1 MTQEIFEQFNAKKEQ
16 LKALA
21 HKADEYGWLPKDGK
35 KGQDEETVMSCREIL
50 QKLDDDKLVIGVIG
64 QMKAGKS
71 TFLNAFAFGDEV
83 LPAATT
89 PMTASLSVITYGE
102 KEEVVAEF
110 YSPAEWKEMEY
121 RAAQEVEN
129 EYADDPET
137 LKIKAARELVQKA
150 ARLGSSLQSLLG
162 TTRHDKVDQ
171 LTEYVGADGKY
182 VAITKAVT
190 LYKDMELLRGVEI
203 VDTPGFNDPVV
214 SREARTREFLS
225 KADAVLLLLYA
236 GRPFD
241 ATDREILFKTVGS
254 AGTGRVLV
262 GINKYDTVVRAKY
275 GERMSEEQLIEYVKQ
290 EMKNACREEG
300 NNSLNDLLKDTTPIP
315 LAAEMALLTLIP
327 REKALSS
334 EKWKAIYRRYSDEFD
349 TGDFDELRKWSRLDR
364 MATALGDVVNKEKAS
379 ILFRKPLNSIM
390 AAGQNKLNAC
400 IAEMKQAEE
409 AKRNL
414 DLSKDDL
421 EEKKED
427 LAKAKKKVDR
437 LIGHLSNDINE
448 KIFDQKGKLRKAIE
462 DARDRACNEMKRDID
477 KFGFL
482 DRLNRNNLYPKL
494 RNQADNAYKNA
505 RRSYDEYQFSARKDI
520 RKVVEENLDDI
531 SDKLYKYLDDFDAR
545 DMIRSLKEKVLFS
558 NECAEKEAQ
567 AFSNK
572 KDDFF
577 FITFTSKEEARQA
590 MEQFKREFPVQSLAE
605 DCFSELPK
613 IVDEVRKG
621 IVEEIIDPLG
631 ELLQEAIDEFDQR
644 EAKKAEAARRLEKA
658 QEQKALVEKQL
669 AEMKKEAAAVST
681 AALAQD

>member
-121 RAAQEVEN
+121 RATQEVED

-150 ARLGSSLQSLLG
+150 ARLGSSLHSLLG

-190 LYKDMELLRGVEI
+190 LYKNMELLRGVEI

-262 GINKYDTVVRAKY
+262 GINKYDTVVRALH
-275 GERMSEEQLIEYVKQ
+275 GRMSEEQLIEYVKQ

-300 NNSLNDLLKDTTPIP
+300 NNSLNELLKDTTPIP

-334 EKWKAIYRRYSDEFD
+334 EKWKAIYQRYSDEFD
-349 TGDFDELRKWSRLDR
+349 TGNFDELRKWSRLDR
-364 MATALGDVVNKEKAS
+364 MVTALGDVVNKEKAS

-409 AKRNL
+409 AKKNL

-448 KIFDQKGKLRKAIE
+448 KIFDQKRKLSNAIE
-462 DARDRACNEMKRDID
+462 EARDNAFKQMESDIEN
-477 KFGFL
+477 FGFF
-482 DRLNRNNLYPKL
+482 DRVKQNNLYPKL
-494 RNQADNAYKNA
+494 RNQSDNAYKEL
-505 RRSYDEYQFSARKDI
+505 RRVSILSKKGYPKGGGRKS
-520 RKVVEENLDDI
+520 R
-531 SDKLYKYLDDFDAR
+531 
-545 DMIRSLKEKVLFS
+545 
-558 NECAEKEAQ
+558 
-567 AFSNK
+567 
-572 KDDFF
+572 
-577 FITFTSKEEARQA
+577 
-590 MEQFKREFPVQSLAE
+590 
-605 DCFSELPK
+605 
-613 IVDEVRKG
+613 
-621 IVEEIIDPLG
+621 
-631 ELLQEAIDEFDQR
+631 
-644 EAKKAEAARRLEKA
+644 
-658 QEQKALVEKQL
+658 
-669 AEMKKEAAAVST
+669 
-681 AALAQD
+681 

>member
-21 HKADEYGWLPKDGK
+21 HKADEYGWLPEDGK

-121 RAAQEVEN
+121 RAAQEVED

-190 LYKDMELLRGVEI
+190 LYKNMELLRGVEI

-262 GINKYDTVVRAKY
+262 GINKYDTVVRALH
-275 GERMSEEQLIEYVKQ
+275 GRMSEEQLIEYVKQ

-334 EKWKAIYRRYSDEFD
+334 EKWKAIYQRYSDEFD
-349 TGDFDELRKWSRLDR
+349 TGNFDELRKWSRLDR

-409 AKRNL
+409 AKKNL

-437 LIGHLSNDINE
+437 LIGHLSNGINE
-448 KIFDQKGKLRKAIE
+448 TIFDQKRKLRNAIE
-462 DARDRACNEMKRDID
+462 DERDRAYGEMDSVIE
-477 KFGFL
+477 KFGVL
-482 DRLNRNNLYPKL
+482 DRLKQNNLYPKL
-494 RNQADNAYKNA
+494 RNHADKAYKNA
-505 RRSYDEYQFSARKDI
+505 RRSYDEYQSSARKDI
-520 RKVVEENLDDI
+520 RKVVEEILDGI
-531 SDKLYKYLDDFDAR
+531 NYKLYTYLDDFDAI
-545 DMIRSLKEKVLFS
+545 DMIRSLKEKILFS
-558 NECAEKEAQ
+558 TECAEREVP
-567 AFSNK
+567 AFSDK
-572 KDDFF
+572 KDSVF
-577 FITFTSKEEARQA
+577 FITDTSKEEARQA
-590 MEQFKREFPVQSLAE
+590 VEQFKREFPVKSLTE

-613 IVDEVRKG
+613 IVDAVRKG

>member
-121 RAAQEVEN
+121 RAEQEVD
-129 EYADDPET
+129 EYAKDPET

-150 ARLGSSLQSLLG
+150 ARLGSALSSLLG
-162 TTRHDKVDQ
+162 TTRSDKVDQ
-171 LTEYVGADGKY
+171 LIEYVGADGKY

-190 LYKDMELLRGVEI
+190 LYKNMELLRGVEI

-262 GINKYDTVVRAKY
+262 GINKYDTVVRALH
-275 GERMSEEQLIEYVKQ
+275 GRMSEEQLIEYVKQ

-300 NNSLNDLLKDTTPIP
+300 NNSLNELLKDTTPIP

-334 EKWKAIYRRYSDEFD
+334 EKWKAIYQRYSDEFD

-364 MATALGDVVNKEKAS
+364 MAAALGDVVNKEKAS

-421 EEKKED
+421 EEKKDD
-427 LAKAKKKVDR
+427 LAKAKRKVDR
-437 LIGHLSNDINE
+437 LIGHLSSDINE
-448 KIFDQKGKLRKAIE
+448 AIDNQKRKLRNAIE
-462 DARDRACNEMKRDID
+462 DERDNAFKEMERDIE
-477 KFGFL
+477 KFGFF
-482 DRLNRNNLYPKL
+482 DRVKKNGLFSKL
-494 RNQADNAYKNA
+494 RNQADKAYKNA
-505 RRSYDEYQFSARKDI
+505 RRSYEEYQSSARKKI
-520 RKVVEENLDDI
+520 RTLVEDNLDDI
-531 SDKLYKYLDDFDAR
+531 SDKLYTYLDDFDAR
-545 DMIRSLKEKVLFS
+545 DMIRSLKEKILFS
-558 NECAEKEAQ
+558 NECAEREAPP
-567 AFSNK
+567 FSDK
-572 KDDFF
+572 KDSVF
-577 FITFTSKEEARQA
+577 FITFTSKEEVRQA
-590 MEQFKREFPVQSLAE
+590 VEQFKREFPVKSLTE

-613 IVDEVRKG
+613 IVDAVRKG

-644 EAKKAEAARRLEKA
+644 EAKKVEAARRLEKA

>member
-121 RAAQEVEN
+121 RAAQEVED

-190 LYKDMELLRGVEI
+190 LYKNMELLRGVEI

-262 GINKYDTVVRAKY
+262 GINKYDTVVRALH
-275 GERMSEEQLIEYVKQ
+275 GRMSEEQLIEYVKQ

-300 NNSLNDLLKDTTPIP
+300 NNSLNELLKDTTPIP

-334 EKWKAIYRRYSDEFD
+334 EKWKAIYQRYSDEFD
-349 TGDFDELRKWSRLDR
+349 TGNFDELRKWSRLDR
-364 MATALGDVVNKEKAS
+364 MVTALGDVVNKEKAS

-409 AKRNL
+409 AKKNL

-427 LAKAKKKVDR
+427 LAKAKRNVNR
-437 LIGHLSNDINE
+437 LIGHLSSDINE
-448 KIFDQKGKLRKAIE
+448 AIYNQKRKLRTDIE
-462 DARDRACNEMKRDID
+462 NERDNAFKQMESDIEN
-477 KFGFL
+477 FGFL
-482 DRLNRNNLYPKL
+482 DRVKQNNLYPKL
-494 RNQADNAYKNA
+494 RNHADNAYKNA
-505 RRSYDEYQFSARKDI
+505 RRSYDEYQYSARKDI

-531 SDKLYKYLDDFDAR
+531 NYELYKYLDDFDAI

-558 NECAEKEAQ
+558 NECAEREAP
-567 AFSNK
+567 AFRDK
-572 KDDFF
+572 KDSVF
-577 FITFTSKEEARQA
+577 FITFTSKEEVRQA
-590 MEQFKREFPVQSLAE
+590 MEQFKREFPVKSLAE
-605 DCFSELPK
+605 ACFSELPK
-613 IVDEVRKG
+613 IVDAVRKG

>member
-21 HKADEYGWLPKDGK
+21 HKADEYGWLPEDGK

-121 RAAQEVEN
+121 RAAQEVED

-190 LYKDMELLRGVEI
+190 LYKNMELLRGVEI

-262 GINKYDTVVRAKY
+262 GINKYDTVVRALH
-275 GERMSEEQLIEYVKQ
+275 GRMSEEQLIEYVKQ

-334 EKWKAIYRRYSDEFD
+334 EKWKAIYQRYSDEFD
-349 TGDFDELRKWSRLDR
+349 TGNFDELRKWSRLDR
-364 MATALGDVVNKEKAS
+364 MVTALGDVVNKEKAS

-409 AKRNL
+409 AKKNL

-437 LIGHLSNDINE
+437 LIGHLSNGINE
-448 KIFDQKGKLRKAIE
+448 TIFDQKRKLRNAIE
-462 DARDRACNEMKRDID
+462 DERDRAYGEMDSVIE
-477 KFGFL
+477 KFGVL
-482 DRLNRNNLYPKL
+482 DRLKQNNLYPKL
-494 RNQADNAYKNA
+494 RNHADKAYKNA
-505 RRSYDEYQFSARKDI
+505 RRSYDEYQSSARKDI
-520 RKVVEENLDDI
+520 RKVVEEILDGI
-531 SDKLYKYLDDFDAR
+531 NYKLYTYLDDFDAI
-545 DMIRSLKEKVLFS
+545 DMIRSLKEKILFS
-558 NECAEKEAQ
+558 TECAEREAP
-567 AFSNK
+567 AFSGK
-572 KDDFF
+572 KDGFF
-577 FITFTSKEEARQA
+577 FITYTSKEEVRQA
-590 MEQFKREFPVQSLAE
+590 VEQFKREFPVQSLAE

-613 IVDEVRKG
+613 IVDAVRKG

>member
-21 HKADEYGWLPKDGK
+21 HKADEYGWLPEDGK

-121 RAAQEVEN
+121 RAAQEVED

-190 LYKDMELLRGVEI
+190 LYKNMELLRGVEI

-241 ATDREILFKTVGS
+241 ATDREILFKTVGI

-262 GINKYDTVVRAKY
+262 GINKYDTVVRALH
-275 GERMSEEQLIEYVKQ
+275 GRMSEEQLIEYVKQ

-334 EKWKAIYRRYSDEFD
+334 EKWKAIYQRYSDEFD
-349 TGDFDELRKWSRLDR
+349 TGNFDELRKWSRLDR
-364 MATALGDVVNKEKAS
+364 LVTALGDVVNKEKAS

-409 AKRNL
+409 AKKNL

-437 LIGHLSNDINE
+437 LIGHLSNGINE
-448 KIFDQKGKLRKAIE
+448 TIFDQKRKLRNAIE
-462 DARDRACNEMKRDID
+462 DERDRAYGEMDSVIE
-477 KFGFL
+477 KFGVL
-482 DRLNRNNLYPKL
+482 DRLKQNNLYPKL
-494 RNQADNAYKNA
+494 RNHADKAYKNA
-505 RRSYDEYQFSARKDI
+505 RRSYDEYQSSARKDI
-520 RKVVEENLDDI
+520 RKVVEEILDGI
-531 SDKLYKYLDDFDAR
+531 NYKLYTYLDDFDAI
-545 DMIRSLKEKVLFS
+545 DMIRSLKEKILFS
-558 NECAEKEAQ
+558 TECAEREAP
-567 AFSNK
+567 AFSDK
-572 KDDFF
+572 KDSVF
-577 FITFTSKEEARQA
+577 FITFTSKEEAGQA

-613 IVDEVRKG
+613 IVDAVRKG

>member
-1 MTQEIFEQFNAKKEQ
+1 
-16 LKALA
+16 
-21 HKADEYGWLPKDGK
+21 
-35 KGQDEETVMSCREIL
+35 
-50 QKLDDDKLVIGVIG
+50 
-64 QMKAGKS
+64 
-71 TFLNAFAFGDEV
+71 
-83 LPAATT
+83 
-89 PMTASLSVITYGE
+89 
-102 KEEVVAEF
+102 
-110 YSPAEWKEMEY
+110 MEY
-121 RAAQEVEN
+121 RATQEVED

-150 ARLGSSLQSLLG
+150 ARLGSVLPSLLG

-190 LYKDMELLRGVEI
+190 LYKNMELLRGVEI

-262 GINKYDTVVRAKY
+262 GINKYDTVVRALH
-275 GERMSEEQLIEYVKQ
+275 GRMSEEQLIEYVKQ

-300 NNSLNDLLKDTTPIP
+300 NDSLNELLKGTTPIP

-364 MATALGDVVNKEKAS
+364 MVTALGDVVNKEKAS

-409 AKRNL
+409 AKKNL

-421 EEKKED
+421 EEKKDD
-427 LAKAKKKVDR
+427 LAKAKRNVNR
-437 LIGHLSNDINE
+437 LIGHLSNGINGAIKKPKKE
-448 KIFDQKGKLRKAIE
+448 LRNDIE
-462 DARDRACNEMKRDID
+462 DLRDKAYNKMKDDIEN
-477 KFGFL
+477 FGFL
-482 DRLNRNNLYPKL
+482 DRLSRNSLFPKL
-494 RNQADNAYKNA
+494 RDQADNAYKNA
-505 RRSYDEYQFSARKDI
+505 RRSYDEYQYSARKDI
-520 RKVVEENLDDI
+520 RKVVEEYLDDI

-545 DMIRSLKEKVLFS
+545 DMVRSLKEEILFS

-590 MEQFKREFPVQSLAE
+590 MEQFKRDFPVQSLAE

-613 IVDEVRKG
+613 IVDAVRKG

>member
-1 MTQEIFEQFNAKKEQ
+1 M
-16 LKALA
+16 
-21 HKADEYGWLPKDGK
+21 
-35 KGQDEETVMSCREIL
+35 
-50 QKLDDDKLVIGVIG
+50 
-64 QMKAGKS
+64 
-71 TFLNAFAFGDEV
+71 
-83 LPAATT
+83 
-89 PMTASLSVITYGE
+89 
-102 KEEVVAEF
+102 
-110 YSPAEWKEMEY
+110 
-121 RAAQEVEN
+121 
-129 EYADDPET
+129 
-137 LKIKAARELVQKA
+137 
-150 ARLGSSLQSLLG
+150 
-162 TTRHDKVDQ
+162 
-171 LTEYVGADGKY
+171 GADGKY

-190 LYKDMELLRGVEI
+190 LYKNMELLRGVEI

-262 GINKYDTVVRAKY
+262 GINKYDTVVRALH
-275 GERMSEEQLIEYVKQ
+275 GRMSEEQLIEYVKQ

-300 NNSLNDLLKDTTPIP
+300 NDSLNELLKGTTPIP

-334 EKWKAIYRRYSDEFD
+334 EKWKAIYQRYSDEFD

-364 MATALGDVVNKEKAS
+364 MVTALGDVVNKEKAS

-409 AKRNL
+409 AKKNL

-437 LIGHLSNDINE
+437 LIGHLSNGINV
-448 KIFDQKGKLRKAIE
+448 KIFDQKRKLRTAIE
-462 DARDRACNEMKRDID
+462 DARDRACGEMDSVIEN
-477 KFGFL
+477 FGVL
-482 DRLNRNNLYPKL
+482 DRLKQNNLYPKL

-531 SDKLYKYLDDFDAR
+531 NDKLYKHLDDFDAI
-545 DMIRSLKEKVLFS
+545 DMVRSLKEKILFS
-558 NECAEKEAQ
+558 TECDEKEAP
-567 AFSNK
+567 AFSDK
-572 KDDFF
+572 KDSVF
-577 FITFTSKEEARQA
+577 FITFTSKEEAGQA
-590 MEQFKREFPVQSLAE
+590 VEQFKREFPVKSLTE

-613 IVDEVRKG
+613 IVDAVRKG

-669 AEMKKEAAAVST
+669 AEMKKEAAAIST

>member
-1 MTQEIFEQFNAKKEQ
+1 M
-16 LKALA
+16 
-21 HKADEYGWLPKDGK
+21 
-35 KGQDEETVMSCREIL
+35 
-50 QKLDDDKLVIGVIG
+50 
-64 QMKAGKS
+64 
-71 TFLNAFAFGDEV
+71 
-83 LPAATT
+83 
-89 PMTASLSVITYGE
+89 
-102 KEEVVAEF
+102 
-110 YSPAEWKEMEY
+110 
-121 RAAQEVEN
+121 
-129 EYADDPET
+129 
-137 LKIKAARELVQKA
+137 
-150 ARLGSSLQSLLG
+150 
-162 TTRHDKVDQ
+162 
-171 LTEYVGADGKY
+171 
-182 VAITKAVT
+182 
-190 LYKDMELLRGVEI
+190 LRGVEI

-262 GINKYDTVVRAKY
+262 GINKYDTVVRALH
-275 GERMSEEQLIEYVKQ
+275 GRMSEEQLIEYVKQ

-300 NNSLNDLLKDTTPIP
+300 NDSLNELLKGTTPIP

-334 EKWKAIYRRYSDEFD
+334 EKWKAIYQRYSDEFD
-349 TGDFDELRKWSRLDR
+349 TGNFDELRKWSRLDR
-364 MATALGDVVNKEKAS
+364 MVTALGDVVNKEKAS

-409 AKRNL
+409 AKKNL

-421 EEKKED
+421 EEKKDD
-427 LAKAKKKVDR
+427 LAKAKRNVNR
-437 LIGHLSNDINE
+437 LIGHLSNGINGAIKKPKKE
-448 KIFDQKGKLRKAIE
+448 LRNDIE
-462 DARDRACNEMKRDID
+462 DLRDKAYNKMKDDIEN
-477 KFGFL
+477 FGFL
-482 DRLNRNNLYPKL
+482 DRLSRNSLFPKL
-494 RNQADNAYKNA
+494 RDQADNAYKNA
-505 RRSYDEYQFSARKDI
+505 RRSYDEYQYSARKDI
-520 RKVVEENLDDI
+520 RKVVEEYLDDI

-545 DMIRSLKEKVLFS
+545 DMVRSLKEEILFS

-590 MEQFKREFPVQSLAE
+590 MKQFKRDFPVQSLAE

-613 IVDEVRKG
+613 IVDAVRKG

>member
-35 KGQDEETVMSCREIL
+35 KGRDEETVMSCREIL

-121 RAAQEVEN
+121 RAAQEVED
-129 EYADDPET
+129 EYAKDPET

-150 ARLGSSLQSLLG
+150 ARLGSALSSLLG
-162 TTRHDKVDQ
+162 TTRSDKVDQ
-171 LTEYVGADGKY
+171 LIEYVGADGKY

-190 LYKDMELLRGVEI
+190 LYKNMELLRGVEI

-262 GINKYDTVVRAKY
+262 GINKYDMVVRAPH
-275 GERMSEEQLIEYVKQ
+275 GRMSEEQLIEYVKQ
-290 EMKNACREEG
+290 QMKNACQKEG
-300 NNSLNDLLKDTTPIP
+300 NNNLNELLKDTTPIP

-334 EKWKAIYRRYSDEFD
+334 EKWKAIYQYYSDEFD

-364 MATALGDVVNKEKAS
+364 MVTALGDVVNKEKAS

-409 AKRNL
+409 AKKNL

-421 EEKKED
+421 EEKKDD
-427 LAKAKKKVDR
+427 LAKAKRNVNR
-437 LIGHLSNDINE
+437 LIGHLSNNINE
-448 KIFDQKGKLRKAIE
+448 KIFEQKRKLRNAIE
-462 DARDRACNEMKRDID
+462 DERDRAYGEMDSVIE
-477 KFGFL
+477 KFGVL
-482 DRLNRNNLYPKL
+482 DRLKQNNLYPKL
-494 RNQADNAYKNA
+494 RNHADKAYKNA

-531 SDKLYKYLDDFDAR
+531 NVKLYTYLDDFDAI

-590 MEQFKREFPVQSLAE
+590 MEQFKRDFPVQSLIE

-613 IVDEVRKG
+613 IVDAVRKG

>member
-1 MTQEIFEQFNAKKEQ
+1 
-16 LKALA
+16 
-21 HKADEYGWLPKDGK
+21 
-35 KGQDEETVMSCREIL
+35 
-50 QKLDDDKLVIGVIG
+50 
-64 QMKAGKS
+64 
-71 TFLNAFAFGDEV
+71 
-83 LPAATT
+83 
-89 PMTASLSVITYGE
+89 
-102 KEEVVAEF
+102 
-110 YSPAEWKEMEY
+110 
-121 RAAQEVEN
+121 
-129 EYADDPET
+129 
-137 LKIKAARELVQKA
+137 
-150 ARLGSSLQSLLG
+150 
-162 TTRHDKVDQ
+162 
-171 LTEYVGADGKY
+171 VGADGKY

-190 LYKDMELLRGVEI
+190 LYKNMELLRGVEI

-262 GINKYDTVVRAKY
+262 GINKYDTVVRALH
-275 GERMSEEQLIEYVKQ
+275 GRMSEEQLIEYVKQ

-300 NNSLNDLLKDTTPIP
+300 NNSLNELLKDTTPIP

-334 EKWKAIYRRYSDEFD
+334 EKWKAIYQRYSDEFD
-349 TGDFDELRKWSRLDR
+349 TGNFDELRKWSRLDR

-409 AKRNL
+409 AKKNL

-437 LIGHLSNDINE
+437 LIGHLSNGINE
-448 KIFDQKGKLRKAIE
+448 KIFEQKRKLRTAIE
-462 DARDRACNEMKRDID
+462 DARDRACDEMKCDIK
-477 KFGFL
+477 KFDFF
-482 DRLNRNNLYPKL
+482 DRVKQNNLYPKL
-494 RNQADNAYKNA
+494 RDHAEKAYKSA
-505 RRSYDEYQFSARKDI
+505 RRSHDEYQYSARKVI

-531 SDKLYKYLDDFDAR
+531 NYKLYTYLDDFDAI
-545 DMIRSLKEKVLFS
+545 DMIRSLKEKILFS
-558 NECAEKEAQ
+558 TECAEREVP
-567 AFSNK
+567 AFSDK
-572 KDDFF
+572 KDSVF
-577 FITFTSKEEARQA
+577 FITFTSKEEVRQA
-590 MEQFKREFPVQSLAE
+590 MEQFKREFPVKSLAE

-613 IVDEVRKG
+613 IVDAVRKG

-658 QEQKALVEKQL
+658 QEQKTLVEKQL

>member
-121 RAAQEVEN
+121 RAEQEVD
-129 EYADDPET
+129 EYAKDPET

-150 ARLGSSLQSLLG
+150 ARLGSALSSLLG
-162 TTRHDKVDQ
+162 TTRSDKVDQ
-171 LTEYVGADGKY
+171 LIEYVGADGKY

-190 LYKDMELLRGVEI
+190 LYKNMELLRGVEI

-262 GINKYDTVVRAKY
+262 GINKHDTVTRAKY

-300 NNSLNDLLKDTTPIP
+300 NNSLNELLKDTTPIP

-334 EKWKAIYRRYSDEFD
+334 EKWKAIYQRYSDEFD

-364 MATALGDVVNKEKAS
+364 MVTALGDVVNKEKAS

-409 AKRNL
+409 AKKNL

-427 LAKAKKKVDR
+427 LAKAKRNVNR
-437 LIGHLSNDINE
+437 LIGHLSSDINE
-448 KIFDQKGKLRKAIE
+448 AIDNQKRKLRNAIE
-462 DARDRACNEMKRDID
+462 DERDNAFKQIESDIEN
-477 KFGFL
+477 FGFL
-482 DRLNRNNLYPKL
+482 DRVKQNNLYPKL
-494 RNQADNAYKNA
+494 RNHADNAYKNA
-505 RRSYDEYQFSARKDI
+505 RRSYDEYQYSARKDI

-531 SDKLYKYLDDFDAR
+531 NYELYKYLDDFDAI

-558 NECAEKEAQ
+558 NECAEREAP
-567 AFSNK
+567 AFSDK
-572 KDDFF
+572 KDGFF
-577 FITFTSKEEARQA
+577 FITDTSKEEARQA
-590 MEQFKREFPVQSLAE
+590 MEQFKRDFPVKSLAE

-613 IVDEVRKG
+613 IVDAVRKG

>member
-1 MTQEIFEQFNAKKEQ
+1 M
-16 LKALA
+16 
-21 HKADEYGWLPKDGK
+21 
-35 KGQDEETVMSCREIL
+35 
-50 QKLDDDKLVIGVIG
+50 
-64 QMKAGKS
+64 
-71 TFLNAFAFGDEV
+71 
-83 LPAATT
+83 
-89 PMTASLSVITYGE
+89 
-102 KEEVVAEF
+102 
-110 YSPAEWKEMEY
+110 
-121 RAAQEVEN
+121 
-129 EYADDPET
+129 
-137 LKIKAARELVQKA
+137 VQKA
-150 ARLGSSLQSLLG
+150 ARLGSVLPSLLG

-190 LYKDMELLRGVEI
+190 LYKNMELLRGVEI

-262 GINKYDTVVRAKY
+262 GINKYDTVVRALH
-275 GERMSEEQLIEYVKQ
+275 GRMSEEQLIEYVKQ

-300 NNSLNDLLKDTTPIP
+300 NDSLNELLKGTTPIP

-364 MATALGDVVNKEKAS
+364 MVTALGDVVNKEKAS

-409 AKRNL
+409 AKKNL

-421 EEKKED
+421 EEKKDD
-427 LAKAKKKVDR
+427 LAKAKRNVNR
-437 LIGHLSNDINE
+437 LIGHLSNGINGAIKKPKKE
-448 KIFDQKGKLRKAIE
+448 LRNDIE
-462 DARDRACNEMKRDID
+462 DLRDKAYNKMKDDIEN
-477 KFGFL
+477 FGFL
-482 DRLNRNNLYPKL
+482 DRLSRNSLFPKL
-494 RNQADNAYKNA
+494 RDQADNAYKNA
-505 RRSYDEYQFSARKDI
+505 RRSYDEYQYSARKDI
-520 RKVVEENLDDI
+520 RKVVEEYLDDI

-545 DMIRSLKEKVLFS
+545 DMVRSLKEEILFS

-590 MEQFKREFPVQSLAE
+590 MEQFKRDFPVQSLAE

-613 IVDEVRKG
+613 IVDAVRKG